1 MCTLTNQW
9 IYWAYSQ
16 KLGGPNLLS
25 VGVIN
30 TITNSDWWCSTSSYT
45 SEFIMQRRNSK
56 NLEVGSEKEK
66 AYQFTLHFLLSM
78 LPYTAQ
84 DCITTRRDCPY

>member
-1 MCTLTNQW
+1 M
-9 IYWAYSQ
+9 
-16 KLGGPNLLS
+16 LS

-30 TITNSDWWCSTSSYT
+30 TMTNSDWWGSTSSYT
-45 SEFIMQRRNSK
+45 LEFIMQNRNSK

-66 AYQFTLHFLLSM
+66 AYQFTLHFLLSL

-84 DCITTRRDCPY
+84 DCISIGLDCPYWVGPSHTINQ